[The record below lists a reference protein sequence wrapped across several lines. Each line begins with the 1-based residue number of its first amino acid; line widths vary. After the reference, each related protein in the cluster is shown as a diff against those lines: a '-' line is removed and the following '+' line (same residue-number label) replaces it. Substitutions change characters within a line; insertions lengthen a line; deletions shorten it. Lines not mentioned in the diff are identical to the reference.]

1 MRREVI
7 HRRGAEFAQ
16 VIGRKLIPLRTTRY
30 LSRFALGGLAFGV
43 GLLGQFLLL
52 YDGQRRLGV
61 ALLVAAMLLGVLAW
75 GRVLKSPQPAPLD
88 THQNEQVMP
97 PRELGLRL
105 SGITGA
111 ILLACGGMAAWLASP
126 DEVFGLQGALWLASM
141 GLFAGSCVGWRVPKT
156 DEGEIEPPWSR
167 AEAAAFAGLVGL
179 SLLTYL
185 TWLNEIP
192 WRFHYDE
199 AIAYMEAMRFYRGPP
214 ISVFTTT
221 WYETSLPSLWF
232 ALSGA
237 LLHLVGTGL
246 DGTRAGVALAGALT
260 VVPVYGLGRLL
271 AGRVAALIAAF
282 ALATAPVAIHYSR
295 VSIINSTTP
304 FFWAVC
310 FYFLLKGL
318 RSARPSHFAWA
329 GLAAGLSMYTYYGT
343 RLLPY
348 LLVFFAV
355 YLAVFHSRL
364 FRARLRQIALV
375 PAGFLIGFGPLLAYF
390 MRNPEMW
397 AGRGLSRLNIPPVA
411 PTSWDALAA
420 YWNALAP
427 LARLNFLS
435 LSVIPSAD
443 HVYWGAFMLPVEAVL
458 LLLGVAALVWRWRR
472 PDAFLVLAWGA
483 SVLFVGG
490 TLIDAPHIPAFA
502 HWTPAFPFF
511 FLAMAVPPA
520 LWLKSFGELG
530 RRWRLAGSIVVAAGM
545 LSLAVV
551 NIYTYLVI
559 YPTRVPPSFEAAQ
572 GRLLESLGPKDRV
585 LFVGNSWQPFYTL
598 IGEMMAPDVLAGDL
612 LNPSRSLPLADGTH
626 DLTFVFHNDEEQYL
640 PLVQSYYPGG
650 QVGRIQSPGGPVGLT
665 YKVTAAETTSRH
677 GVLLSL
683 TNSGG
688 KELWHGLVP
697 RIGALPTDTQVSYP
711 LSARWGGALFV
722 TGTLP
727 LRLTVDGARGPRIWL
742 QGERVGLDTPILVDA
757 GWVPFT
763 LQAEV
768 ERPTSVRLLIQEG
781 DATPAEIDTGRLW
794 PQPQG
799 SGMALTMNGDKIAH
813 RIDPFIGSSILGLDT
828 ATGKIVEDQLLRER
842 DASFLPLAPL
852 TGGGSLMRWEGEVY
866 AEGGRYTMELRT
878 DARARLSL
886 DGSIVL
892 DLCDNAPVTGSIY
905 SPGGYVFVQGGY
917 PGVSATLT
925 MAQGWHKVRIDLHA
939 AGKSNGL
946 EWTWTRPDGVREIVP
961 PSRLRHRPD
970 DNQISAITWP
980 GAPEP
985 VACR

>member
-1 MRREVI
+1 M
-7 HRRGAEFAQ
+7 
-16 VIGRKLIPLRTTRY
+16 
-30 LSRFALGGLAFGV
+30 
-43 GLLGQFLLL
+43 LGQFLLF
-52 YDGQRRLGV
+52 YDGQRRLGG

-75 GRVLKSPQPAPLD
+75 GRAQVTPRPAPDD
-88 THQNEQVMP
+88 THQNEQVIT
-97 PRELGLRL
+97 PRELALRL

-126 DEVFGLQGALWLASM
+126 DEVFGLQGALWLASIFI
-141 GLFAGSCVGWRVPKT
+141 FASSCARWRVAKA
-156 DEGEIEPPWSR
+156 EEQEVEPPWSR
-167 AEAAAFAGLVGL
+167 AEAAAFAGLIGL

-185 TWLNEIP
+185 TWLNEVP

-199 AIAYMEAMRFYRGPP
+199 AIAYMEAMRFYSGPQ

-237 LLHLVGTGL
+237 LMHLVGTGL
-246 DGTRAGVALAGALT
+246 DGTRASVALVGALT
-260 VVPVYGLGRLL
+260 VIPVYGLGRLL
-271 AGRVAALIAAF
+271 AGRVAALLAAF

-348 LLVFFAV
+348 LLAFFAV

-390 MRNPEMW
+390 VRNPDMW
-397 AGRGLSRLNIPPVA
+397 AGRGLSRLNVPPIA

-443 HVYWGAFMLPVEAVL
+443 HVYWGAFMLPAEAML
-458 LLLGVAALVWRWRR
+458 LLLGMGVLVWRWRR
-472 PDAFLVLAWGA
+472 PDAFLILAWGA

-511 FLAMAVPPA
+511 FLTMALPPA
-520 LWLKSFGELG
+520 LWLKSLGGLG
-530 RRWRLAGSIVVAAGM
+530 RRWLLAGGAVMAAGM
-545 LSLAVV
+545 LALALV
-551 NIYTYLVI
+551 NIYTYLVV

-585 LFVGNSWQPFYTL
+585 LFVGNSWQPFYKL
-598 IGEMMAPDVLAGDL
+598 IGEMMAPHIAAGDL
-612 LNPSRSLPLADGTH
+612 LNPSRSLPLPDNTH
-626 DLTFVFHNDEEQYL
+626 DLTFVFHNDQEQYL
-640 PLVQSYYPGG
+640 SVVQSYYPDG

-665 YKVTAAETTSRH
+665 YKVTSAEVASRQ

-683 TNSGG
+683 TSLEG
-688 KELWHGLVP
+688 KEVWRGQVS
-697 RIGALPTDTQVSYP
+697 RVGALPTNTQVSYP
-711 LSARWGGALFV
+711 LSARWSGALFV
-722 TGTLP
+722 SGIEP
-727 LRLTVDGARGPRIWL
+727 LRFMVDGVSNTQVWV
-742 QGERVGLDTPILVDA
+742 QGERAELDTPIALDA

-763 LQAEV
+763 LHV
-768 ERPTSVRLLIQEG
+768 RLERPTAVRLLMQQG
-781 DATPAEIDTGRLW
+781 DTAPAEVDTDHLW
-794 PQPQG
+794 PQMPG
-799 SGMALTMNGDKIAH
+799 SGLALTLNGDRIVH
-813 RIDPFIGSSILGLDT
+813 RIDPFIGSSIMGVDT
-828 ATGKIVEDQLLRER
+828 ATGKIIEDQLLYER
-842 DASFLPLAPL
+842 DPSFLPLAPR
-852 TGGGSLMRWEGEVY
+852 TGGGNLMRWEGEVY
-866 AEGGRYTMELRT
+866 APGGRYTVELRT
-878 DARARLSL
+878 DARARLSI
-886 DGSIVL
+886 DGNTVL

-917 PGVSATLT
+917 PGVRAAITLP
-925 MAQGWHKVRIDLHA
+925 QGWHKVRMDLHA
-939 AGKSNGL
+939 TGKSNGL

-961 PSRLRHRPD
+961 PARLRYGVD
-970 DNQISAITWP
+970 ISVNWPAI
-980 GAPEP
+980 PEP
-985 VACR
+985 IACP